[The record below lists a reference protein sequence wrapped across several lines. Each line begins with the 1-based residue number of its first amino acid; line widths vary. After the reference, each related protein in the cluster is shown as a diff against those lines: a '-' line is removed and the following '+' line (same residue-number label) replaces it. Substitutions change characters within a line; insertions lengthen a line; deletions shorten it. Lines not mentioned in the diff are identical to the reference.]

1 MKKSVWTN
9 EVELPGFESLE
20 GDKKCEV
27 LVIGGGLCGI
37 LCAYYLT
44 NKGVDCILVE
54 ADRLAGGIT
63 KNTTGKIT
71 SQHGLIYSDIV
82 LTYGKE
88 QAQMYYKANEEA
100 LEAYRQLAENIK
112 CGFEEKDAYTY
123 SLKSRELIERE
134 VRCVKDLGGE
144 CSFEERTELPFE
156 IKGAIRFCNQAQ
168 FNPLEFIKG
177 LVKDIN
183 VFENTFVEGV
193 ENGVAVTEHGRISA
207 EKIIVCT
214 HFPFLNK
221 HGVYFMK
228 LYQHRSYVS
237 AFENVPGL
245 KGMYIDEDMK
255 GMSFRS
261 YGGLMLVGGGGHRTG
276 KRGKA
281 WHEVN
286 NFVKE
291 YYPLAKLKYEWAAQD
306 CMSLDKIPYIGL
318 YSKNTPGLFVATGFN
333 KWGMTGSMV
342 AARMLCDMVTGK
354 GCEYEELFSPQRKNM
369 HPQLFVNGVETT
381 CNFLTP
387 TVRRCPHLGC
397 ALKWNKHEHTWDCPC
412 HGSRF
417 EEDGELIDNPAMR
430 DAD

>member
-183 VFENTFVEGV
+183 VFENTFVEGI

-291 YYPLAKLKYEWAAQD
+291 CYPLAKLKYEWAAQD

-354 GCEYEELFSPQRKNM
+354 GCEYEELFSPQRKIM